1 MAPEFSRISGLRLFS
16 AKATPMQ
23 VSTCRSFIGISAALA
38 SLAYAGHISSRTPL
52 LRSGRGAQIDANRL
66 CLRCMTLDHS
76 GGDVARNLEQGSLP
90 RVGIG
95 QTVLE
100 RHIGGNRRHFRY
112 RVGESR
118 FQITSQAPGR
128 PAPRAACMTRSRPS
142 AHELLDD
149 LREAHLALDQ
159 GHGATLELDPTLV
172 ESVKHLDAGNR
183 ITHSLGAKDRA
194 PVLARNG
201 LCANRTMQRL

>member
-1 MAPEFSRISGLRLFS
+1 MQARVGIIASSSLRN
-16 AKATPMQ
+16 
-23 VSTCRSFIGISAALA
+23 
-38 SLAYAGHISSRTPL
+38 
-52 LRSGRGAQIDANRL
+52 LRSGRRAQIDANRL

-76 GGDVARNLEQGSLP
+76 GSDVARNLEQGSLP

-172 ESVKHLDAGNR
+172 ESVEHLDAGNR
-183 ITHSLGAKDRA
+183 ITHSLGRERSRPSARA
-194 PVLARNG
+194 ERPLREPDDAAPLRTPLRSRFGSPTPVPRAR
-201 LCANRTMQRL
+201 